1 VGKFGPFIEQGERKA
16 SIMQDMPPDELT
28 MTKALEMLAAS
39 SKAAEPLGIDPE
51 TNKPVFL
58 KQGRFGPYVMRGTME
73 DEEKPKNASLLPG
86 MKPADVTFEIALQ
99 LLSLPRTLGEHPV
112 DQQPVLAANGRYGP
126 YIRWGNDFRSLP
138 KELSPV
144 DVTLQQALDLLAQ
157 PKQRGRGRAAP
168 KEPLKT
174 FDASP
179 VTKQP
184 VKLLEGKYGNYV
196 TDGETNATVPKDVNV
211 ESLTFDDAL
220 NLLAERAARGPSKKS
235 RRKPP
240 RKTIAAPK
248 AARVK
253 KPAKVSAGEN
263 GETAVPKK
271 KKTAKKKAP
280 AKSRKKAASLQ
291 SADESEDNI
300 PF

>member
-1 VGKFGPFIEQGERKA
+1 
-16 SIMQDMPPDELT
+16 MPPDELT
-28 MTKALEMLAAS
+28 MSRALEMLAAS
-39 SKAAEPLGIDPE
+39 SKADEPLGNDPD
-51 TNKPVFL
+51 TQKPVFL

-99 LLSLPRTLGEHPV
+99 LLSLPRTLGEHPI

-174 FDASP
+174 FEASP

-196 TDGETNATVPKDVNV
+196 TDGETNATVPKDVTP
-211 ESLTFDDAL
+211 EALTFDQAL

-235 RRKPP
+235 RRKPA
-240 RKTIAAPK
+240 RAAAPK
-248 AARVK
+248 AARTKRAAKAKVPVGDNGASVAPKKKAAKK
-253 KPAKVSAGEN
+253 KPAKGSKKVAR
-263 GETAVPKK
+263 TVAVEGPIDDSDVD
-271 KKTAKKKAP
+271 AP
-280 AKSRKKAASLQ
+280 
-291 SADESEDNI
+291 
-300 PF
+300 F

>member
-1 VGKFGPFIEQGERKA
+1 
-16 SIMQDMPPDELT
+16 M
-28 MTKALEMLAAS
+28 
-39 SKAAEPLGIDPE
+39 
-51 TNKPVFL
+51 KPV
-58 KQGRFGPYVMRGTME
+58 
-73 DEEKPKNASLLPG
+73 
-86 MKPADVTFEIALQ
+86 DVTFEVALK

-144 DVTLQQALDLLAQ
+144 DVTLEQALDLLAQ

-196 TDGETNATVPKDVNV
+196 TDGETNATVPKDVTT
-211 ESLTFDDAL
+211 EALTFDQAL

-235 RRKPP
+235 RRKPA
-240 RKTIAAPK
+240 RAAAPRAKQAAKTNAPIGENGASEASPHVSIAPKKK
-248 AARVK
+248 AAKK
-253 KPAKVSAGEN
+253 KPAKV
-263 GETAVPKK
+263 
-271 KKTAKKKAP
+271 AKKVARTAAAEGPIDDSDVDAP
-280 AKSRKKAASLQ
+280 
-291 SADESEDNI
+291 
-300 PF
+300 F